1 MSSNAHQYPQKML
14 QPPTLPLS
22 RAVLDLDARLTILP
36 PITSPSENLRAYV
49 VASSPRRPR
58 APGLL

>member
-1 MSSNAHQYPQKML
+1 ML